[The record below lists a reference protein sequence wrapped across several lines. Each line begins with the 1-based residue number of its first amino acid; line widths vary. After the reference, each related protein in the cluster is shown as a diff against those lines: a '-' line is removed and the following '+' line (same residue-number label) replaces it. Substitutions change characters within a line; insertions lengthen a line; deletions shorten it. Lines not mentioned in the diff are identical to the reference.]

1 MMRFVAVFVA
11 LACRAGAEL
20 TVSTWG
26 NLALEGAPLV
36 NATAPSLSPLSLA
49 NPVPGAPFSAEA
61 LGTLNLGA
69 AGGLEFVFRCE
80 IDAALDAA
88 FVWVDDHL
96 VCQRGVYELGVDAN
110 ANKTDGSAPSPLRL
124 MSKPRLVVRVRAW
137 GGARVGAGRP
147 ATVALACRATAARSS
162 VGGAARARIAPAERT
177 RDARALARARWGCGT
192 TTRCSTRCCPRAR
205 A

>member
-1 MMRFVAVFVA
+1 MRIYRRWCPKMMRFVAVFVA

-96 VCQRGVYELGVDAN
+96 VCQHGAYNFSNGNDV
-110 ANKTDGSAPSPLRL
+110 NKTDGSVGNPLL
-124 MSKPRLVVRVRAW
+124 LLSKGQVVVRVRAW
-137 GGARVGAGRP
+137 ASNLSDTDASVSVNWSIDGGKMAAVKPGLLTTEIDAAEVERVAN
-147 ATVALACRATAARSS
+147 
-162 VGGAARARIAPAERT
+162 AES
-177 RDARALARARWGCGT
+177 LSQGWGLW
-192 TTRCSTRCCPRAR
+192 
-205 A
+205 